1 MGCNCATQEQIK
13 KLHQIYG
20 QKSNLN
26 KPFPQRVGE
35 FFTGLIVYLVTFLI
49 SPFIFGFVLYK
60 LIFTKDKQISVR
72 KFLRFKGKGLDKD
85 LAANIIEN
93 ANIIESEQ

>member
-26 KPFPQRVGE
+26 KPFTQRVGE
-35 FFTGLIVYLVTFLI
+35 FFTGLIVYLITFLI